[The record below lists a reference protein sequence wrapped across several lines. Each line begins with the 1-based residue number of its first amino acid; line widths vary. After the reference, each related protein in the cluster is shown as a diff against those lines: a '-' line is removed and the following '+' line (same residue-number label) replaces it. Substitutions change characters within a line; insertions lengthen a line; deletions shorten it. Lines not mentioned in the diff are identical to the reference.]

1 MNTLAG
7 DNKASLDAGNGR
19 RARSPKDT
27 PRARRPTSHATDLAR
42 IVAAYRRIRHDL
54 IGRPATVIGRPEI
67 DGHVIAVS
75 LNPHGVVVVT
85 LKARDLGKPRK
96 PRAKAFP
103 LRLRLAAEACTYG
116 ERASPPARRK
126 HVPAPRQFKRPEPIA
141 LDHQGRLV
149 VA

>member
-7 DNKASLDAGNGR
+7 DSKA
-19 RARSPKDT
+19 PKDT
-27 PRARRPTSHATDLAR
+27 PRARRQPLDADDLAR

-54 IGRPATVIGRPEI
+54 IGRPATVVGRPEI

-85 LKARDLGKPRK
+85 LKARDLTKPRK

-103 LRLRLAAEACTYG
+103 LRLRLPADACSYS
-116 ERASPPARRK
+116 ERTAPPARRK
-126 HVPAPRQFKRPEPIA
+126 HVPAPRQFQRPEPIA